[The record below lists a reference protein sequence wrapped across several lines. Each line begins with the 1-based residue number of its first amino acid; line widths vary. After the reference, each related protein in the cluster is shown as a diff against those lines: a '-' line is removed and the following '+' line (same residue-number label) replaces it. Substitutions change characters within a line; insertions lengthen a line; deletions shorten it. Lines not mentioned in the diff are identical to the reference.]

1 MQYKVLG
8 RTDLKVSVIGY
19 GGAVLGI
26 PYYLAREDT
35 ADPAMQSTYIAAI
48 ERALELGINYF
59 DTAPGYGDGIS
70 ETIYGRAL
78 SPYRDQILL
87 ASKVT
92 YSGTPDAIQA
102 SVEES
107 LSRLKT
113 DHLDVLQ
120 FHGGYFNDR
129 EVDGILNG
137 GRLERLEQLRDA
149 GKIRFIGVTAEVPT
163 GALER
168 LLATKR
174 FDVLQICY
182 NLINQLACDHSRQC
196 RGIVAL
202 AEQYSMGV
210 VTMRTATSGFLQK
223 LLTHEFG
230 SRLKSGLHC
239 TIDTEAVTRMCINY
253 VLSTPEIDVALVG
266 MRDRREV
273 ELNAALADDVEA
285 RYDLNELHNR
295 FHYV

>member
-8 RTDLKVSVIGY
+8 RTGLKVSVIGY

-26 PYYLAREDT
+26 PYYLAPEDT
-35 ADPAMQSTYIAAI
+35 KDSATQIVYKAAI
-48 ERALELGINYF
+48 ERAVELGINYF
-59 DTAPGYGDGIS
+59 DTAPGYGDGTS
-70 ETIYGRAL
+70 ESIFGDAL
-78 SPYRDQILL
+78 SGYRDRIFL

-92 YSGTPDAIQA
+92 YSGTPDAIQS
-102 SVEES
+102 SVEQS
-107 LSRLKT
+107 LRRLRT
-113 DHLDVLQ
+113 DHLDVMQ

-149 GKIRFIGVTAEVPT
+149 GKIRFIGITAEVPT
-163 GALER
+163 GALEH
-168 LLATKR
+168 LLATNR

-182 NLINQLACDHSRQC
+182 SLINQLACDHSRQC

-202 AEQYSMGV
+202 AKQYDMGV

-223 LLTHEFG
+223 LMVRKFG
-230 SRLKSGLHC
+230 DS
-239 TIDTEAVTRMCINY
+239 IEAEAVTRMCIKY

-266 MRDRREV
+266 MRNPREV
-273 ELNAALADDVEA
+273 EMNAALADDLQA
-285 RYDLNELHNR
+285 RYDLEELHYR
-295 FHYV
+295 FHYPGSAR

>member
-1 MQYKVLG
+1 MQYNVLG
-8 RTDLKVSVIGY
+8 RTCLRVSVIGY

-35 ADPAMQSTYIAAI
+35 TDPATQATYTAAI

-59 DTAPGYGDGIS
+59 DTAPGYGNGIS
-70 ETIYGRAL
+70 ETILGGAL
-78 SPYRDQILL
+78 STHRNQVFL

-92 YSGTPDAIQA
+92 YSGTPDAIQK
-102 SVEES
+102 SVEQS
-107 LSRLKT
+107 LRRLNT
-113 DHLDVLQ
+113 DYLDVLQ

-129 EVDGILNG
+129 EADEILNG

-182 NLINQLACDHSRQC
+182 NLINQLSCDHSRQC

-202 AEQYSMGV
+202 AKRYNMGV
-210 VTMRTATSGFLQK
+210 VTMRTATSGFLQN

-230 SRLKSGLHC
+230 HA
-239 TIDTEAVTRMCINY
+239 INTEAVTRMCINY

-266 MRDRREV
+266 MRNRREV
-273 ELNAALADDVEA
+273 ELNAALADDVQA
-285 RYDLNELHNR
+285 LYNLDELHNR
-295 FHYV
+295 FHHPDSE